1 MSDTGGHRGLH
12 LPNLHSCQEAGLFED
27 EAAWR
32 LFGRSNGWYCSSPG
46 GFEQRES
53 FFRREWQQER
63 RNRKAQ
69 KRNDCKPESAAVS
82 VDHVSARNRNLEPLR
97 SFFDRCIASDVALIV
112 VAIIRFICE
121 SRPTGVCSEAG
132 AERFLF
138 GEARE
143 VVGLVE

>member
-1 MSDTGGHRGLH
+1 MRTRQRGDCSAEATGGIA
-12 LPNLHSCQEAGLFED
+12 AGQVGSSRE
-27 EAAWR
+27 R
-32 LFGRSNGWYCSSPG
+32 VSSGGSGSRSA
-46 GFEQRES
+46 EIA
-53 FFRREWQQER
+53 RR
-63 RNRKAQ
+63 K

-82 VDHVSARNRNLEPLR
+82 VDHVSARNRNLEPFR

-121 SRPTGVCSEAG
+121 SRSTGVCSEAG